1 MFGALLALS
10 VVAGAVADGAVVAP
24 DSSSPAPGS
33 AMVAVPAASEA
44 PVPADGSRRFLRV
57 AVYDLAVDG
66 VEPRV
71 GRFVTDAIVAELR
84 KLDGVSVV
92 AMDEVRAM
100 LAHEAAK
107 ELVGCTEGP
116 SCLSEIGDALGVDE
130 LVVGNLAV
138 VGAVSVV
145 TLRRIDQTNAK
156 AVGAI
161 SKRLAPAQGEEFLA
175 EVGPSVE
182 KLFKDKALRTGSV
195 RGVPPAE
202 TRRLNPPPLSPWMP
216 AVTGASGLIL
226 LAAGAGAGLAALG
239 EEGAHSALLEEAKT
253 TPVSGSLVVDAGKR
267 AQGYAVVANVLYGVA
282 AVTGLGALA
291 MVPFTNFDTAPVE

>member
-24 DSSSPAPGS
+24 DSSSPAAPS
-33 AMVAVPAASEA
+33 AAVALPAPPEA
-44 PVPADGSRRFLRV
+44 TVSATRFLRV

-138 VGAVSVV
+138 VGSVSVV
-145 TLRRIDQTNAK
+145 TLRRIDQANAK

-182 KLFKDKALRTGSV
+182 KMFKDKPLRTGAV

-216 AVTGASGLIL
+216 AVTGAAGMIV

-239 EEGAHSALLEEAKT
+239 EEGAHRDLLEEAT
-253 TPVSGSLVVDAGKR
+253 ATPVSGSLVVEAGKR
-267 AQGYAVVANVLYGVA
+267 AQSYAVVANLLYGVA